1 MQVVHP
7 SPLSR
12 VERIAVVVLACA
24 STFTAAQAVSPDP
37 RPEIRVADSSC
48 SCPSVTGTY
57 VALFEPARG
66 VLLLSGAPFPG
77 GREVGEATGE
87 RFTVPG
93 ARPWTLDQA
102 GSGPG
107 GARLW
112 AASYTTRFG
121 SARGCVGFDKQRFS
135 AEGDLFSY
143 ARWLIEK
150 VYLELPADE
159 RSRWPGFRLS
169 DRRIE
174 LRIEREGFAPVRL
187 RGKEG
192 ATLACRFPDS
202 DRIMLF
208 MPFVLD
214 QATARVAVQVGY
226 SDRPYW
232 ERAEK
237 PTLGVVVGNP
247 DAPAMLDDP
256 PLAIMIEGVF
266 Q

>member
-1 MQVVHP
+1 MRTDHLRALAPVKW
-7 SPLSR
+7 
-12 VERIAVVVLACA
+12 IAVVLLVCP
-24 STFTAAQAVSPDP
+24 STFTAAQAAPAGH
-37 RPEIRVADSSC
+37 RPEIGVADLAC
-48 SCPSVTGTY
+48 SCPSVTGTF
-57 VALFEPARG
+57 VALFEPERG

-77 GREVGEATGE
+77 GHAVGEASGNA
-87 RFTVPG
+87 FTVPG
-93 ARPWTLDQA
+93 ARPWVVDHA
-102 GSGPG
+102 GSGAG

-112 AASYTTRFG
+112 AARYTTRFG
-121 SARGCVGFDKQRFS
+121 SARGCVGFDKQQFS
-135 AEGDLFSY
+135 SEGDLFSY

-169 DRRIE
+169 DRQIE
-174 LRIEREGFAPVRL
+174 LRIEREGFGPVRL

-208 MPFVLD
+208 IPFVLD
-214 QATARVAVQVGY
+214 QATERVAIQVGY

-237 PTLGVVVGNP
+237 PTIGVVVGSP
-247 DAPAMLDDP
+247 DSPATMTDP
-256 PLAIMIEGVF
+256 RLAIVIKGVSR
-266 Q
+266 